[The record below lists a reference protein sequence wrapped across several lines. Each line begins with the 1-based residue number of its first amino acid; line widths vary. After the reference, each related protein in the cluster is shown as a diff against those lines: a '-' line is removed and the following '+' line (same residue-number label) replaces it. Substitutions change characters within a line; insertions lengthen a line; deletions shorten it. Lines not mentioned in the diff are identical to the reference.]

1 MRCFIKIK
9 DGQPVDHPIVEQ
21 NFREA
26 FPEINTENLPP
37 EFAEFIRH
45 PQPEI
50 GVYEVYQGVEYQWID
65 GKVQDVHLVREMIQ
79 SEKDEKIRLTK
90 EQWTNGGGFASWVF
104 KEAECMFNP
113 PVPYPEGDEIMVWD
127 EPTLSW
133 KPIPSQTIEG
143 A

>member
-9 DGQPVDHPIVEQ
+9 DGQPVDHPILEQ

-90 EQWTNGGGFASWVF
+90 EQWTNGGGFASWI
-104 KEAECMFNP
+104 FNEKKCRFDP
-113 PVPYPEGDEIMVWD
+113 PVPYPEGDEIVVWD

-133 KPIPSQTIEG
+133 KPIPTQTIEG

>member
-9 DGQPVDHPIVEQ
+9 DGQPVDHPIIEP

-90 EQWTNGGGFASWVF
+90 EQWTNGGGFASWIF
-104 KEAECMFNP
+104 NETECRFDP

-133 KPIPSQTIEG
+133 IRPVQVV
-143 A
+143 